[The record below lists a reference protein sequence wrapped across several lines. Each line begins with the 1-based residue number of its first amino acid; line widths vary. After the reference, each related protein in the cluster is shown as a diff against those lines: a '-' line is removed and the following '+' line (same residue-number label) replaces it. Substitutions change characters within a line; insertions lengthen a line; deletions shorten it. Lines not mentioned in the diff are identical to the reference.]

1 MNFFN
6 EFFLGSSGEG
16 YQQFSSGFTQE
27 DEREESE
34 TAQGKAHEKV
44 DDLLISSC
52 RSVIKA
58 IIFSPDLKFWAYF

>member
-1 MNFFN
+1 MNFFI
-6 EFFLGSSGEG
+6 ELFSGPTDGS